1 LAGAAVAGEV
11 AACGWGRTDAGR
23 PVMDEM
29 QKREILE
36 GLDNLSQIARAF
48 FLRLVT
54 EGFTEAQ
61 ALALTQTWL
70 RGVSFGGGE

>member
-1 LAGAAVAGEV
+1 
-11 AACGWGRTDAGR
+11 
-23 PVMDEM
+23 MDEM